1 MQALTT
7 TVRDLSPLDA
17 VLIRTW
23 LTRPGSEFQA
33 EVTDATSDTPIA
45 IVRSQDEWVAAW
57 TATHNW
63 RGMQTL
69 EGFTHPSCRRRGLA
83 RVAAA
88 MLIAE
93 GHIDPHKTLA
103 VFSPLCV
110 SLASGLSCRDVRL
123 FERQGKEW
131 VENS

>member
-7 TVRDLSPLDA
+7 TVCDLSPLDA

-23 LTRPGSEFQA
+23 LTKPGSEFQA

-45 IVRSQDEWVAAW
+45 IVRSQEEWVAAW

-69 EGFTHPSCRRRGLA
+69 EGFTHPSCRRRGFA

-93 GHIDPHKTLA
+93 GHIDPSKTLA

-110 SLASGLSCRDVRL
+110 TMAAALSCRDVRL
-123 FERQGKEW
+123 YERRGTEW
-131 VENS
+131 VQNS